1 MGDTAAWPYG
11 GGNERE
17 VGMDFSMTEEQQLFK
32 QSVIEFAQKEI
43 MPGSAD
49 RDEEARFDRDVWD
62 KAAEFGLMGLPY
74 PEEYGGSGASVFE
87 TCLAGEA
94 LGYGGL
100 DAGFCLSWG
109 AHVVI
114 GGIPIWQLGTEE
126 QKKKYLPKIASGEW
140 ITGLGLTEPEA
151 GSDAAGL
158 LMTADKKDGYYVLNG
173 TKTFITNGPI
183 GNVFVVLAK
192 TDKEKGSAGITGF
205 IVEKEFPG
213 FSVGKEIHKT
223 GNRSS
228 PTSELIFDNCEV
240 PAENLLGEE
249 NQGFMGVA
257 LATLE
262 WERSVMLAAAIGGQ
276 EIQLEQCI
284 KYAKE
289 RKQFGRPIASFQAV
303 QFMLADMKMWLETS
317 RWIVY
322 KVAWN
327 KDQGIMDPLMASV
340 SKLYITEVAIK
351 GARNAI
357 QIHGGY
363 GYTKEY
369 AVERA
374 YRDAQLGV
382 LGGGTSE
389 IQRWII
395 GRLLV
400 GR

>member
-1 MGDTAAWPYG
+1 
-11 GGNERE
+11 
-17 VGMDFSMTEEQQLFK
+17 MDFRNTDEQDLFYK
-32 QSVIEFAQKEI
+32 SVVEFARKEI
-43 MPGSAD
+43 MPGAAE

-62 KAAEFGLMGLPY
+62 KAADFGLMGLPY
-74 PEEYGGSGASVFE
+74 PEEYGGSGASVMD
-87 TCLAGEA
+87 TSLAGEA

-126 QKKKYLPKIASGEW
+126 QKQKYLPRIASGEW
-140 ITGLGLTEPEA
+140 ISGLGLTEPEA
-151 GSDAAGL
+151 GSDAGGIL
-158 LMTADKKDGYYVLNG
+158 TTAVKKDGYYVLNG

-183 GNVFVVLAK
+183 GQVFVILAK
-192 TDKEKGSAGITGF
+192 TDPEKGHAGITGF
-205 IVEKEFPG
+205 IVEKGCKG
-213 FSVGKEIHKT
+213 FSIGKEIHKT

-228 PTSELIFDNCEV
+228 PTSELVFEDCEV

-249 NQGFMGVA
+249 NQGFLQVA
-257 LATLE
+257 MATLE
-262 WERSVMLAAAIGGQ
+262 WERSVMLAAAIGGMQ
-276 EIQLEQCI
+276 IQLEECI

-317 RWIVY
+317 RWILY
-322 KVAWN
+322 KTAWN
-327 KDQGIMDPLMASV
+327 KDQGIMDHVQASL
-340 SKLYITEVAIK
+340 SKLYITEVALK
-351 GARNAI
+351 AARNAI

-369 AVERA
+369 AVERS

-395 GRLLV
+395 GRSLI
-400 GR
+400 G

>member
-1 MGDTAAWPYG
+1 LLT
-11 GGNERE
+11 
-17 VGMDFSMTEEQQLFK
+17 
-32 QSVIEFAQKEI
+32 
-43 MPGSAD
+43 
-49 RDEEARFDRDVWD
+49 
-62 KAAEFGLMGLPY
+62 KAE
-74 PEEYGGSGASVFE
+74 
-87 TCLAGEA
+87 
-94 LGYGGL
+94 
-100 DAGFCLSWG
+100 
-109 AHVVI
+109 
-114 GGIPIWQLGTEE
+114 
-126 QKKKYLPKIASGEW
+126 
-140 ITGLGLTEPEA
+140 
-151 GSDAAGL
+151 
-158 LMTADKKDGYYVLNG
+158 KKDGYYVLNG

-183 GNVFVVLAK
+183 GQVFVILAK
-192 TDKEKGSAGITGF
+192 TSPEKGSAGITGF
-205 IVEKEFPG
+205 IVEKDFPG

-228 PTSELIFDNCEV
+228 PTSELILDNCEV
-240 PAENLLGEE
+240 PAENLLGAED
-249 NQGFMGVA
+249 QGFMGVA

-276 EIQLEQCI
+276 EVQLEQCI

-289 RKQFGRPIASFQAV
+289 RKQFGRPISSFQSV
-303 QFMLADMKMWLETS
+303 QNMLADMKMWLETS
-317 RWIVY
+317 RWILY

-327 KDQGIMDPLMASV
+327 KDQGIMDPLMASC
-340 SKLYITEVAIK
+340 SKLFITEVALK
-351 GARNAI
+351 AARNAI

-389 IQRWII
+389 IQRMIF

>member
-1 MGDTAAWPYG
+1 
-11 GGNERE
+11 
-17 VGMDFSMTEEQQLFK
+17 
-32 QSVIEFAQKEI
+32 
-43 MPGSAD
+43 
-49 RDEEARFDRDVWD
+49 
-62 KAAEFGLMGLPY
+62 MGLPF
-74 PEEYGGSGASVFE
+74 PEEYGGSGASVVD
-87 TCLAGEA
+87 TCVVGEA

-100 DAGFCLSWG
+100 DSGFTLSWG

-114 GGIPIWQLGTEE
+114 GGVPIWQLGNDE
-126 QKKKYLPKIASGEW
+126 QKQKYLPKIASGEW
-140 ITGLGLTEPEA
+140 ISGLGLTEPEA
-151 GSDAAGL
+151 GSDAAGIL
-158 LMTADKKDGYYVLNG
+158 TTADKKDGYYVLNG

-183 GNVFVVLAK
+183 GEVFVVLAK
-192 TDKEKGSAGITGF
+192 TDKEKGSAGISGF
-205 IVEKEFPG
+205 IIEKGFPG
-213 FSVGKEIHKT
+213 FAIGKEINKT

-249 NQGFMGVA
+249 NKGFMGVA

-262 WERSVMLAAAIGGQ
+262 WERSVMLAPAIGIM
-276 EIQLEQCI
+276 EAHLEACI
-284 KYAKE
+284 KYAKG
-289 RKQFGRPIASFQAV
+289 RKQFGRPIAAFQAI
-303 QFMLADMKMWLETS
+303 QFKLADMKVWLETG
-317 RWIVY
+317 RWVLY
-322 KVAWN
+322 NVAWT

-340 SKLYITEVAIK
+340 SKLYITEVALK
-351 GARNAI
+351 SADQAV

-374 YRDAQLGV
+374 LRDAKLGT

-400 GR
+400 GK

>member
-1 MGDTAAWPYG
+1 
-11 GGNERE
+11 
-17 VGMDFSMTEEQQLFK
+17 MDFRLTEEQELFK
-32 QSVIEFAQKEI
+32 KSVIEFAQKEI
-43 MPGSAD
+43 MPGAAE
-49 RDEEARFDRDVWD
+49 RDDEARFDRDVWD
-62 KAAEFGLMGLPY
+62 KAAEFGLMGLPF
-74 PEEYGGSGASVFE
+74 PEEYGGSGASVMD
-87 TCLAGEA
+87 TALAGEA

-114 GGIPIWQLGTEE
+114 GGVPIWQLGTEE

-140 ITGLGLTEPEA
+140 ISGLGLTEPEA

-158 LMTADKKDGYYVLNG
+158 LTKADKKDGYYVLNG
-173 TKTFITNGPI
+173 TKTFITNGPT
-183 GNVFVVLAK
+183 GQVFVILAK
-192 TDKEKGSAGITGF
+192 TSPEKGSAGITGF
-205 IVEKEFPG
+205 IVEKDFPG

-228 PTSELIFDNCEV
+228 PTSELILENCEV
-240 PAENLLGEE
+240 PAENLLGQED
-249 NQGFMGVA
+249 QGFMGVA

-276 EIQLEQCI
+276 EVQLEQCI

-289 RKQFGRPIASFQAV
+289 RKQFGRPISSFQSV
-303 QFMLADMKMWLETS
+303 QNMLADMKMWLETS
-317 RWIVY
+317 RWILY

-327 KDQGIMDPLMASV
+327 KDQGIMDPLMASC
-340 SKLYITEVAIK
+340 SKLFITEVALK
-351 GARNAI
+351 AARNAI

-369 AVERA
+369 AVERS

-389 IQRWII
+389 IQRMII

>member
-1 MGDTAAWPYG
+1 
-11 GGNERE
+11 
-17 VGMDFSMTEEQQLFK
+17 MDFSFTDEQKLLK
-32 QSVIEFAQKEI
+32 QQVVEFAQKEI
-43 MPGSAD
+43 APGAAE
-49 RDEEARFDRDVWD
+49 RDEEARFDRDIWD
-62 KAAEFGLMGLPY
+62 KAAELGYMGLPF
-74 PEEYGGSGASVFE
+74 PEEYGGSGASVVD
-87 TCLAGEA
+87 TCVVGEA

-100 DAGFCLSWG
+100 DSGFTLSWG

-114 GGIPIWQLGTEE
+114 GGVPIWQLGNDE
-126 QKKKYLPKIASGEW
+126 QKQKYLPKIASGEW
-140 ITGLGLTEPEA
+140 ISGLGLTEPEA
-151 GSDAAGL
+151 GSDAAGIL
-158 LMTADKKDGYYVLNG
+158 TTADKKDGYYVLNG

-183 GNVFVVLAK
+183 GEVFVVLAK
-192 TDKEKGSAGITGF
+192 TDKEKGSAGISGF
-205 IVEKEFPG
+205 IIEKGFPG
-213 FSVGKEIHKT
+213 FSIGKEINKT

-249 NQGFMGVA
+249 NKGFMGVA

-262 WERSVMLAAAIGGQ
+262 WERSVMLAPAIGIM
-276 EIQLEQCI
+276 EAHLEACI
-284 KYAKE
+284 KYAKG
-289 RKQFGRPIASFQAV
+289 RKQFGRPISSFQAI
-303 QFMLADMKMWLETS
+303 QFKLADMKVWLETG
-317 RWIVY
+317 RWVLY
-322 KVAWN
+322 NVAWT

-340 SKLYITEVAIK
+340 SKLYITEVALK
-351 GARNAI
+351 SADQAV

-374 YRDAQLGV
+374 LRDAKLGT

-400 GR
+400 GK

>member
-1 MGDTAAWPYG
+1 
-11 GGNERE
+11 
-17 VGMDFSMTEEQQLFK
+17 MDFTFTEEQLLFK

-43 MPGSAD
+43 MPGAAE
-49 RDEEARFDRDVWD
+49 RDDEARFDRDVWD

-74 PEEYGGSGASVFE
+74 PEEYGGSGASVID
-87 TCLAGEA
+87 TSLAGEA

-114 GGIPIWQLGTEE
+114 GGVPIWQLGTEE

-140 ITGLGLTEPEA
+140 ISGLGLTEPEA
-151 GSDAAGL
+151 GSDAAGIL
-158 LMTADKKDGYYVLNG
+158 TTADKKDGYYVLNG

-183 GNVFVVLAK
+183 GQVFVVLAK
-192 TDKEKGSAGITGF
+192 TDKEKGAGGITGF
-205 IVEKEFPG
+205 IVEKDFPG
-213 FSVGKEIHKT
+213 FAIGNEIHKT

-228 PTSELIFDNCEV
+228 PTSELVFDNCEV
-240 PAENLLGEE
+240 PEENVLGGV

-276 EIQLEQCI
+276 EIQLEQCV

-303 QFMLADMKMWLETS
+303 QFMLADMKMWLETC
-317 RWIVY
+317 RWILY
-322 KVAWN
+322 KTAWN
-327 KDQGIMDPLMASV
+327 KDQGIMDPLQASV
-340 SKLYITEVAIK
+340 SKLFITECALK
-351 GARNAI
+351 AARNAI

-363 GYTKEY
+363 GYTKDY

>member
-1 MGDTAAWPYG
+1 
-11 GGNERE
+11 
-17 VGMDFSMTEEQQLFK
+17 MDFTFTEEQLLFK

-43 MPGSAD
+43 MPGAAE

-62 KAAEFGLMGLPY
+62 KAAEFGLMGLPF
-74 PEEYGGSGASVFE
+74 PEEYGGSGASVID
-87 TCLAGEA
+87 TTLAGEA
-94 LGYGGL
+94 IGYGGL

-114 GGIPIWQLGTEE
+114 GGVPIWQLGTEE

-140 ITGLGLTEPEA
+140 ISGLGLTEPEA
-151 GSDAAGL
+151 GSDAAGIL
-158 LMTADKKDGYYVLNG
+158 TTAEDKGGYYLLNG
-173 TKTFITNGPI
+173 TKTFITNGPT
-183 GNVFVVLAK
+183 GQVFVVLAK
-192 TDKEKGSAGITGF
+192 TDKEKGAGGITGF
-205 IVEKEFPG
+205 IVEKDFPG

-228 PTSELIFDNCEV
+228 PTSELVFDNCEV
-240 PAENLLGEE
+240 PEENVLGGV

-262 WERSVMLAAAIGGQ
+262 WERSVMLAASIGGQ
-276 EIQLEQCI
+276 EVQLEQCV

-303 QFMLADMKMWLETS
+303 QFMLADMKMWLETC
-317 RWIVY
+317 RWILY
-322 KVAWN
+322 KTAWN
-327 KDQGIMDPLMASV
+327 KDQGIMDPLQASV
-340 SKLYITEVAIK
+340 SKLYITECMLKA
-351 GARNAI
+351 AHNAI

-400 GR
+400 GK

>member
-1 MGDTAAWPYG
+1 
-11 GGNERE
+11 
-17 VGMDFSMTEEQQLFK
+17 MDFRITEEQELFK
-32 QSVIEFAQKEI
+32 KSVIEFAQKEI
-43 MPGSAD
+43 MPGAAE

-62 KAAEFGLMGLPY
+62 KAADFGLMGLPY

-87 TCLAGEA
+87 TGLAGEA

-158 LMTADKKDGYYVLNG
+158 LTTAVKKDGYYVLNG

-183 GNVFVVLAK
+183 GEVFVVLAK
-192 TDKEKGSAGITGF
+192 TDKEKGAAGITGF
-205 IVEKEFPG
+205 IVEKSFPG

-276 EIQLEQCI
+276 EVQLEQCI

-317 RWIVY
+317 RWILY

-340 SKLYITEVAIK
+340 SKLFITEVALK
-351 GARNAI
+351 AARNAI

-363 GYTKEY
+363 GYTQEY

-400 GR
+400 GK

>member
-1 MGDTAAWPYG
+1 
-11 GGNERE
+11 
-17 VGMDFSMTEEQQLFK
+17 MDFRFTEEQELFR
-32 QSVIEFAQKEI
+32 QSVVEFAQKEI
-43 MPGSAD
+43 MPGAAE

-74 PEEYGGSGASVFE
+74 PEEYGGSGASVMD
-87 TCLAGEA
+87 TALAGEA
-94 LGYGGL
+94 IGYGGL

-114 GGIPIWQLGTEE
+114 GGVPIWQLGTEE

-140 ITGLGLTEPEA
+140 ISGLGLTEPEA

-158 LMTADKKDGYYVLNG
+158 LTKAEKKDGYYVLNG

-183 GNVFVVLAK
+183 GQVFVILAK
-192 TDKEKGSAGITGF
+192 TSPEKGSAGITGF
-205 IVEKEFPG
+205 IVEKDFPG

-228 PTSELIFDNCEV
+228 PTSELILDNCEV
-240 PAENLLGEE
+240 PAENLLGAED
-249 NQGFMGVA
+249 QGFMGVA

-276 EIQLEQCI
+276 EVQLEQCI

-289 RKQFGRPIASFQAV
+289 RKQFGRPISSFQSV
-303 QFMLADMKMWLETS
+303 QNMLADMKMWLETS
-317 RWIVY
+317 RWILY

-327 KDQGIMDPLMASV
+327 KDQGIMDPLMASC
-340 SKLYITEVAIK
+340 SKLFITEVALK
-351 GARNAI
+351 AARNAI

-389 IQRWII
+389 IQRMII

>member
-1 MGDTAAWPYG
+1 
-11 GGNERE
+11 
-17 VGMDFSMTEEQQLFK
+17 MDFSFTEEQLLFK

-43 MPGSAD
+43 QPGSAE

-74 PEEYGGSGASVFE
+74 PEEYGGSGASVID

-114 GGIPIWQLGTEE
+114 GGVPIWQLGTEE

-140 ITGLGLTEPEA
+140 ISGLGLTEPEA

-158 LMTADKKDGYYVLNG
+158 LTTAEKKDGYYVLNG
-173 TKTFITNGPI
+173 TKMFITNGPI
-183 GNVFVVLAK
+183 GEVFVVLAK
-192 TDKEKGSAGITGF
+192 TDKEKGHAGITGF
-205 IVEKEFPG
+205 IVEKGFPG

-228 PTSELIFDNCEV
+228 PTSELILDNCEV
-240 PAENLLGEE
+240 PAENLLGQE
-249 NQGFMGVA
+249 NQGFMQVA

-262 WERSVMLAAAIGGQ
+262 WERTAMLASAIGGM
-276 EIQLEQCI
+276 EVQLEQCV

-289 RKQFGRPIASFQAV
+289 RKQFGKPIASFQAV
-303 QFMLADMKMWLETS
+303 QFMLADMKTWLETS
-317 RWIVY
+317 RWILY
-322 KVAWN
+322 RTAWN
-327 KDQGIMDPLMASV
+327 KDQGIMDPLTASV
-340 SKLYITEVAIK
+340 SKLHITEVALK
-351 GARNAI
+351 SARNAI

-374 YRDAQLGV
+374 YRDAQIGV

>member
-1 MGDTAAWPYG
+1 
-11 GGNERE
+11 
-17 VGMDFSMTEEQQLFK
+17 MDFEHSEEQKLFYK
-32 QSVIEFAQKEI
+32 SVVEFAQKEI
-43 MPGSAD
+43 MPGAAE

-62 KAAEFGLMGLPY
+62 KAVDFGLMGLPF
-74 PEEYGGSGASVFE
+74 PEEYGGSGASVMD
-87 TCLAGEA
+87 TSLAGEA
-94 LGYGGL
+94 LAYGGL

-114 GGIPIWQLGTEE
+114 GGVPIWQLGTEE
-126 QKKKYLPKIASGEW
+126 QKKKYLPKIASGET
-140 ITGLGLTEPEA
+140 ISGLGLTEPEA
-151 GSDAAGL
+151 GSDAGGL
-158 LMTADKKDGYYVLNG
+158 LTTADKKDGYYVLNG

-183 GNVFVVLAK
+183 GSVFVVLAK
-192 TDKEKGSAGITGF
+192 TDKEKGHAGISGF
-205 IVEKEFPG
+205 IIEKDFPG
-213 FSVGKEIHKT
+213 FAVGNEIHKT

-228 PTSELIFDNCEV
+228 PTSELVFDNCEV

-249 NQGFMGVA
+249 NQGFLQVA
-257 LATLE
+257 MATLE

-276 EIQLEQCI
+276 QIQLEQCI

-289 RKQFGRPIASFQAV
+289 RHQFGRPIAAFQAV

-317 RWIVY
+317 RWILY
-322 KVAWN
+322 KTAWN
-327 KDQGIMDPLMASV
+327 KDKGIMDHVQASL
-340 SKLYITEVAIK
+340 SKLYITEVALK
-351 GARNAI
+351 AARNAI

-395 GRLLV
+395 GRSLIA
-400 GR
+400 

>member
-1 MGDTAAWPYG
+1 
-11 GGNERE
+11 
-17 VGMDFSMTEEQQLFK
+17 MDFRITEEQELFK
-32 QSVIEFAQKEI
+32 KSVIEFAQKEI
-43 MPGSAD
+43 MPGAAE

-87 TCLAGEA
+87 TGLAGEA

-158 LMTADKKDGYYVLNG
+158 LTTAEKKDGYYVLNG

-183 GNVFVVLAK
+183 GEVFVVLAK
-192 TDKEKGSAGITGF
+192 TDKEKGAAGITGF
-205 IVEKEFPG
+205 IVEKSFPG

-228 PTSELIFDNCEV
+228 PTSELVFDNCEV

-276 EIQLEQCI
+276 EVQLEQCI

-317 RWIVY
+317 RWILY

-340 SKLYITEVAIK
+340 SKLFITEVALK
-351 GARNAI
+351 AARNAI

-400 GR
+400 GK

>member
-1 MGDTAAWPYG
+1 
-11 GGNERE
+11 
-17 VGMDFSMTEEQQLFK
+17 MDFSLTEEQKLFK

-43 MPGSAD
+43 MPGASE
-49 RDEEARFDRDVWD
+49 RDEEARFDRDVWN

-74 PEEYGGSGASVFE
+74 PEEYGGSGASVMD
-87 TCLAGEA
+87 TALAGEA

-158 LMTADKKDGYYVLNG
+158 LTKAEKKDGYYVLNG
-173 TKTFITNGPI
+173 TKTFITNGPT
-183 GNVFVVLAK
+183 GEVFVVLAK
-192 TDKEKGSAGITGF
+192 TSPEKGSAGITGF
-205 IVEKEFPG
+205 IVEKGFPG

-228 PTSELIFDNCEV
+228 PTSELIFENCEV
-240 PAENLLGEE
+240 PAENLLGQED
-249 NQGFMGVA
+249 QGFMGVA

-289 RKQFGRPIASFQAV
+289 RKQFGRPISSFQGV

-317 RWIVY
+317 RWILY

-340 SKLYITEVAIK
+340 SKLFITEVALK
-351 GARNAI
+351 AARNAI

>member
-1 MGDTAAWPYG
+1 
-11 GGNERE
+11 
-17 VGMDFSMTEEQQLFK
+17 MDFRITEEQELFK
-32 QSVIEFAQKEI
+32 KSVIEFAQKEI
-43 MPGSAD
+43 MPGAAE

-87 TCLAGEA
+87 TGLAGEA

-158 LMTADKKDGYYVLNG
+158 LTTAEKKDGYYVLNG

-183 GNVFVVLAK
+183 GEVFVVLAK
-192 TDKEKGSAGITGF
+192 TDKEKGAAGITGF
-205 IVEKEFPG
+205 IVEKSFPG

-228 PTSELIFDNCEV
+228 PTSELVFDNCEV

-276 EIQLEQCI
+276 EVQLEQCI

-317 RWIVY
+317 RWILY

-340 SKLYITEVAIK
+340 SKLFITEVALK
-351 GARNAI
+351 AARNAI

-369 AVERA
+369 AVERS

-400 GR
+400 GK

>member
-1 MGDTAAWPYG
+1 
-11 GGNERE
+11 
-17 VGMDFSMTEEQQLFK
+17 MDFAITEEQQLFR
-32 QSVIEFAQKEI
+32 QSVVEFAQKEI
-43 MPGSAD
+43 MPGAAE
-49 RDEEARFDRDVWD
+49 RDEEARFDRDLWN

-74 PEEYGGSGASVFE
+74 PEEYGGSGASVFD
-87 TCLAGEA
+87 TSLAGEA

-126 QKKKYLPKIASGEW
+126 QKQKYLPKIASGEW

-158 LMTADKKDGYYVLNG
+158 LTKAEKKDGFYVLNG

-183 GNVFVVLAK
+183 GEVFVILAK
-192 TDKEKGSAGITGF
+192 TAPELGSAGITGF
-205 IVEKEFPG
+205 IVEKSFPG

-240 PAENLLGEE
+240 PAENMLGQE

-276 EIQLEQCI
+276 EVQLEQCI

-289 RKQFGRPIASFQAV
+289 RKQFGRPIANFQAV

-317 RWIVY
+317 RWILY

-327 KDQGIMDPLMASV
+327 KDQGIMDPLMASL
-340 SKLYITEVAIK
+340 SKLYITEVALK
-351 GARNAI
+351 AARNAI

>member
-1 MGDTAAWPYG
+1 
-11 GGNERE
+11 
-17 VGMDFSMTEEQQLFK
+17 MDFTITEEQQLFR
-32 QSVIEFAQKEI
+32 QSVVEFAQKEI
-43 MPGSAD
+43 MPGAAE
-49 RDEEARFDRDVWD
+49 RDEEARFDRDLWN

-74 PEEYGGSGASVFE
+74 PEEYGGSGASVFD
-87 TCLAGEA
+87 TSLAGEA

-114 GGIPIWQLGTEE
+114 GGIPIWQLGTED

-158 LMTADKKDGYYVLNG
+158 LTKAEKKDGFYVLNG

-183 GNVFVVLAK
+183 GEVFVILAK
-192 TDKEKGSAGITGF
+192 TAPELGSAGITGF
-205 IVEKEFPG
+205 IVEKGFPG

-240 PAENLLGEE
+240 PAENMLGQE

-262 WERSVMLAAAIGGQ
+262 WERSVMLAAAISGQ
-276 EIQLEQCI
+276 EVQLEHCI

-289 RKQFGRPIASFQAV
+289 RKQFGRPIANFQAV

-317 RWIVY
+317 RYILY

-340 SKLYITEVAIK
+340 SKLYITEVALK
-351 GARNAI
+351 AAHNAI

>member
-1 MGDTAAWPYG
+1 
-11 GGNERE
+11 
-17 VGMDFSMTEEQQLFK
+17 MDFRITEEQELFK
-32 QSVIEFAQKEI
+32 KSVIEFAQKEI
-43 MPGSAD
+43 MPGAAE

-87 TCLAGEA
+87 TGLAGEA

-158 LMTADKKDGYYVLNG
+158 LTTAEKKDGYYVLNG

-183 GNVFVVLAK
+183 GEVFVVLAK
-192 TDKEKGSAGITGF
+192 TDKEKGAAGITGF
-205 IVEKEFPG
+205 IVEKSFPG

-228 PTSELIFDNCEV
+228 PTSELVFDNCEV
-240 PAENLLGEE
+240 PAENMLGEE

-276 EIQLEQCI
+276 EVQLEQCI

-317 RWIVY
+317 RWILY

-340 SKLYITEVAIK
+340 SKLFITEVALK
-351 GARNAI
+351 AARNAI